1 MSGIKSIL
9 TDDLDHCLICGSPHV
24 EIHHCIFGTA
34 NRKVADRYGLVIAL
48 CREHHT
54 GGLDSVHRDAGL
66 DLQIKRIAQEAF
78 EKKYSHDKFVEIF
91 GKNYKEEL

>member
-24 EIHHCIFGTA
+24 EIHHCIYGTA
-34 NRKVADRYGLVIAL
+34 NRRIADKYGLVIAL

-54 GGLDSVHRDAGL
+54 GPYGVHFDPVLDRD
-66 DLQIKRIAQEAF
+66 IKMGAQKMF
-78 EKKYSHDKFVEIF
+78 ERRYGRDKWMEIV
-91 GKNYKEEL
+91 GRNYL

>member
-9 TDDLDHCLICGSPHV
+9 IDDLNHCLICGSPHV

-34 NRKVADRYGLVIAL
+34 NRRIADKYGLVIAL

-54 GGLDSVHRDAGL
+54 GPHGVHFDPVLDRD
-66 DLQIKRIAQEAF
+66 IKMGTQKMF
-78 EKKYSHDKFVEIF
+78 EERYGHDKWMEIV
-91 GKNYKEEL
+91 GRNYL